1 MHLTMASR
9 MLVRVRASEREW
21 NCRSSQLQLQTQKDS
36 KWPVPKPISPIYR
49 TREACI
55 TTTRLSS
62 TGTRTSMTLTRC
74 VFQTLGQAPL
84 RLAALAFTLTL
95 ILTLTL
101 PTLARTLARSHARIN
116 REPKSSR
123 FRIITWGCSDSRPG
137 RCSARPTCPRALFA
151 RPDSTLAHSRLSRS
165 RACRALALSRSFVR
179 QDHPFLLPH
188 PSRADSVPFPGAPK
202 ESPRQDCKA
211 GQRVDRP
218 GTALVLE
225 RHERSLEHL
234 VARRRVVLPRKYL
247 LDRQRAVCVRT

>member
-1 MHLTMASR
+1 MAGDKADLPDLPHPGGVHHHHKAFFDR
-9 MLVRVRASEREW
+9 HTYQHDAHPVR
-21 NCRSSQLQLQTQKDS
+21 
-36 KWPVPKPISPIYR
+36 ISNAQVAP
-49 TREACI
+49 TR
-55 TTTRLSS
+55 R
-62 TGTRTSMTLTRC
+62 
-74 VFQTLGQAPL
+74 PH
-84 RLAALAFTLTL
+84 
-95 ILTLTL
+95 
-101 PTLARTLARSHARIN
+101 PHPHPPNARTLARSHARIN

-123 FRIITWGCSDSRPG
+123 FRITTWGCSDSRPG

>member
-1 MHLTMASR
+1 MPSHLMHLTMASR
-9 MLVRVRASEREW
+9 MLVRVRSRESGTAGR
-21 NCRSSQLQLQTQKDS
+21 RSCSCKPNLKDS
-36 KWPVPKPISPIYR
+36 KWPVTKPISPIYR

-74 VFQTLGQAPL
+74 VFQTLRWL

-95 ILTLTL
+95 TLTL
-101 PTLARTLARSHARIN
+101 PTLARSHARPHASTGSRN
-116 REPKSSR
+116 RRGSGSSPGGVP
-123 FRIITWGCSDSRPG
+123 ILAQVGVQPG
-137 RCSARPTCPRALFA
+137 RRALG
-151 RPDSTLAHSRLSRS
+151 RS
-165 RACRALALSRSFVR
+165 SHAQTRRSLTRACRALALSRSFVR
-179 QDHPFLLPH
+179 QDHPVLLPH

-218 GTALVLE
+218 RTALVLE

>member
-9 MLVRVRASEREW
+9 MLVRVRSRESGTAGR
-21 NCRSSQLQLQTQKDS
+21 RSCSCKPNLKDS
-36 KWPVPKPISPIYR
+36 KWPVTKPISPIYR

-74 VFQTLGQAPL
+74 VFQTLGQAPT
-84 RLAALAFTLTL
+84 RR
-95 ILTLTL
+95 
-101 PTLARTLARSHARIN
+101 PCVHPHPHPPNARTLARSHARIN

-179 QDHPFLLPH
+179 QDHPVLLPH